1 MDAIEKLNK
10 KSFKINYFSPI
21 WKLFKQSN
29 VKYVNL
35 IFVVFLSILVACCEA
50 LFIWLL
56 APFTNSVINKDQVKV
71 NEFGIISTISN
82 SPFLLLLFL
91 ILTLFLKSSLN
102 TFTNYYVTRIKL
114 IIRKKLRIKLIE
126 SVLHSSWKSKLEGAK
141 LIDAYINSSTTA
153 TNTIVIFTVILTNS
167 FYVIAIL
174 ITFLLKASIDLIIV
188 FIFLGVFYYLVVNFL
203 SKKAQK
209 LSFNIL
215 NINQHLSKLASEV
228 IRGKRELQ
236 IYGFQKILL
245 NQINDRENILV
256 DKQSIAALLKSI
268 PSILPSLLITLII
281 VYGYF
286 YKDPNNLN
294 SSAPIIVTSLVAVQR
309 LGLYLSLIG
318 QKLTAIRL
326 GSAEIDYLL
335 RETKSTI
342 KGKYQK
348 INFYKNKS
356 SNTLAINNL
365 TFNYGQGEELLK
377 DLNLKFRSG
386 KVSMILG
393 PSGSGKSSFLSLLLK
408 ECSPI
413 KGNIKIND
421 YFLRDLE
428 NEAWYQYIS
437 LVPQSPFIFGNTIL
451 NNIKVG
457 KSNASFDEIKKAV
470 SLSGAKEFIDNLQ
483 NNFDFFVDDDGSNL
497 SGGQCQLIS
506 LTRAILKDS
515 PIILLDEPS
524 NNLDKKSVV
533 NLKKILLYWAT
544 KNKIILVITHDQRLL
559 DKDFDL
565 YKVSNF
571 NLLKQEKI

>member
-1 MDAIEKLNK
+1 N
-10 KSFKINYFSPI
+10 
-21 WKLFKQSN
+21 
-29 VKYVNL
+29 
-35 IFVVFLSILVACCEA
+35 
-50 LFIWLL
+50 
-56 APFTNSVINKDQVKV
+56 
-71 NEFGIISTISN
+71 
-82 SPFLLLLFL
+82 
-91 ILTLFLKSSLN
+91 
-102 TFTNYYVTRIKL
+102 
-114 IIRKKLRIKLIE
+114 
-126 SVLHSSWKSKLEGAK
+126 KLEGSK

-167 FYVIAIL
+167 FYVLAIL

-188 FIFLGVFYYLVVNFL
+188 FIFLALVYYLVVNFL
-203 SKKAQK
+203 SKKAQN

-215 NINQHLSKLASEV
+215 NINQNLSKLASEV
-228 IRGKRELQ
+228 IKGKRELQ

-256 DKQSIAALLKSI
+256 DKQSIAAFLKSI

-335 RETKSTI
+335 RETKGKIKSKI

-348 INFYKNKS
+348 VNLYNINS
-356 SNTLAINNL
+356 SNALAINNL

-377 DLNLKFRSG
+377 DLNLKFKSG
-386 KVSMILG
+386 TVSMILG

-421 YFLRDLE
+421 YFLKDLE

-437 LVPQSPFIFGNTIL
+437 LVPQTPFIFGNTIL

-457 KSNASFDEIKKAV
+457 KANASFDEIKKAV
-470 SLSGAKEFIDNLQ
+470 NLSGAKEFIDNLK
-483 NNFDFFVDDDGSNL
+483 NNFDFVVDDNGSNL

-524 NNLDKKSVV
+524 NNLDKKSLF

-544 KNKIILVITHDQRLL
+544 KNKIVLVITHDQRLF
-559 DKDFDL
+559 DK
-565 YKVSNF
+565 
-571 NLLKQEKI
+571 